1 MSISF
6 SDNSGKTGIVE
17 QARALARLDS
27 AQWPTVRIAN
37 SCNNWMD
44 RIVGYAIAADTRFRF
59 DDTNHSKLPQG
70 TTNLVAGQSD
80 YSFLTDEQGNS
91 IITLTGISR
100 MDADGKEYPLR
111 EVDRNDPGYDIS
123 SYGVETATPEA
134 YDKIADN
141 IIRLDRKPPAT
152 ITGGLKFYFQRT
164 PSYFTASDTTKA
176 PGFSP
181 LLHRGFVIAAA
192 YDMVLALDPDRI
204 RVMGAELQREEEKM
218 RRYFGDRNADITP
231 VFGQVIT
238 PFI

>member
-1 MSISF
+1 M
-6 SDNSGKTGIVE
+6 
-17 QARALARLDS
+17 ARLD
-27 AQWPTVRIAN
+27 ANQWPTVRIAN
-37 SCNNWMD
+37 SCNNWHD
-44 RIVGYAIAADTRFRF
+44 KVIGQLIAADKRFQA

-70 TTNLVAGQSD
+70 VTNLVAGQSD

-100 MDADGKEYPLR
+100 IDADGKEHPLR
-111 EVDRNDPGYDIS
+111 EIDRNDPGYDIS

-152 ITGGLKFYFQRT
+152 IVGGLKFYFQRT
-164 PSYFTASDTTKA
+164 GSYFTASDTTKA
-176 PGFSP
+176 PGVSP
-181 LLHRGFVIAAA
+181 LLHRGYIIAAA

-204 RVMGAELQREEEKM
+204 RIMGVELQREEEKM